1 MIIIINNNSNKFK
14 GYYTHKLLKL
24 LTKLNIKYK
33 ELKTLNDINSIQYKI
48 TGIILSGSKINLTSD
63 FKFEMIS
70 DNITIMLRYPN
81 IPILGI
87 CFGHQILAAA
97 YGGKIKKLKN
107 KCKGLK
113 KIKINKSTMLMKN
126 IKNEII
132 VKHNHNDYVSKAP
145 KDFIVTSVSNN
156 NIIQSIES
164 ISLKRFGIQFHI
176 ESEESDNRIQILQN
190 FINFCKN

>member
-1 MIIIINNNSNKFK
+1 MIIINNNSNKFK

-63 FKFEMIS
+63 LKFEMIS
-70 DNITIMLRYPN
+70 NNITIILRYPN

-97 YGGKIKKLKN
+97 YGGEIKKLKN
-107 KCKGLK
+107 RCKGLR
-113 KIKINKSTMLMKN
+113 KIKINNKTILFKN
-126 IKNEII
+126 IKNE
-132 VKHNHNDYVSKAP
+132 VVVTHNHNDYVSKAP
-145 KDFIVTSVSNN
+145 KDFVITSISNN

-164 ISLKRFGIQFHI
+164 IPLKRFGIQFHI
-176 ESEESDNRIQILQN
+176 ESEESENRIQILKN
-190 FINFCKN
+190 FIDFCLNL